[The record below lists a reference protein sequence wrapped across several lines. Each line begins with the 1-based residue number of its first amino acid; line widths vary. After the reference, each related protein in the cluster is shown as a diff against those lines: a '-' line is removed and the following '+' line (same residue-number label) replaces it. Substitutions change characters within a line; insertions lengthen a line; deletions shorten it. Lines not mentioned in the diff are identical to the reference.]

1 MLQGV
6 RIRPRYIY
14 YPEINLEELYDHE
27 NDPKEWDNI
36 AYKKGNKRIIDEH
49 RKVLLDMLPQLT
61 WRAGPPDGYSI
72 DTYGN
77 VHVCQLI
84 SISCCRL

>member
-36 AYKKGNKRIIDEH
+36 AY
-49 RKVLLDMLPQLT
+49 
-61 WRAGPPDGYSI
+61 
-72 DTYGN
+72 
-77 VHVCQLI
+77 
-84 SISCCRL
+84 

>member
-27 NDPKEWDNI
+27 NDPNEWDNI
-36 AYKKGNKRIIDEH
+36 AYKEGNKKIIEEH
-49 RKVLLDMLPQLT
+49 RNVLLDMLPQLT
-61 WRAGPPDGYSI
+61 WREGPPDGYSI
-72 DTYGN
+72 DTDGN
-77 VHVCQLI
+77 VR
-84 SISCCRL
+84 SDNFESYY